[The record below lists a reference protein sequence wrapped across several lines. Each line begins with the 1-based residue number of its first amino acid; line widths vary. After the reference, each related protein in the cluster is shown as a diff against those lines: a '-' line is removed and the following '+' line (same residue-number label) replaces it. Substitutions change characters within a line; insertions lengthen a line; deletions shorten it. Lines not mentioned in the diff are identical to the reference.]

1 MTPRFSHVHWS
12 LCNVNHPYIVVH
24 HWWWYITSIWNQ
36 SDIIWRCLGKHWC
49 TAPLITDSA
58 TIISIVIDQL
68 LTKHHLSWIMLLSH
82 SNQAFKHEVGF
93 IFLRHRRHNHP
104 NYILNYEWLI
114 NHFFQLRKKSLSS
127 TAFLSLR
134 PQQHSHYDRDDGASQ
149 CEGSSFISFS
159 YIKFIDAGLRWRL
172 GNW

>member
-36 SDIIWRCLGKHWC
+36 SDIIWRCMGKHWC

-68 LTKHHLSWIMLLSH
+68 LTKHHLSWIILLSH
-82 SNQAFKHEVGF
+82 SNQAFKQEGGLCLGHK
-93 IFLRHRRHNHP
+93 HRSRHNHCFQSF
-104 NYILNYEWLI
+104 LTK
-114 NHFFQLRKKSLSS
+114 NHSQKGREESLSS
-127 TAFLSLR
+127 TFFETSTAFTLWSRWWCIARWGLIIHLLLSHKVYWCG
-134 PQQHSHYDRDDGASQ
+134 P
-149 CEGSSFISFS
+149 
-159 YIKFIDAGLRWRL
+159 
-172 GNW
+172 

>member
-82 SNQAFKHEVGF
+82 SNQAFKQEDGLICSQSLF
-93 IFLRHRRHNHP
+93 PIFFWKKSFPEKIGKNHFHQQP
-104 NYILNYEWLI
+104 FLFFETLTAFTLWLI
-114 NHFFQLRKKSLSS
+114 WWCITCKLWAHNSSLC
-127 TAFLSLR
+127 L
-134 PQQHSHYDRDDGASQ
+134 
-149 CEGSSFISFS
+149 I
-159 YIKFIDAGLRWRL
+159 
-172 GNW
+172 

>member
-1 MTPRFSHVHWS
+1 MTEQFSHVHWS

-36 SDIIWRCLGKHWC
+36 SDIIWRCMGKHWC

-68 LTKHHLSWIMLLSH
+68 LTKHHLSWIILLSH
-82 SNQAFKHEVGF
+82 SNQAFKQEVGL
-93 IFLRHRRHNHP
+93 IFLRHRHNNHP

-114 NHFFQLRKKSLSS
+114 NHFFHSLFDKKVSKSDIADVKET
-127 TAFLSLR
+127 TAEDVRTGCYLVFVSPFFVL
-134 PQQHSHYDRDDGASQ
+134 Y
-149 CEGSSFISFS
+149 
-159 YIKFIDAGLRWRL
+159 
-172 GNW
+172 